1 MTGSALAALH
11 AWARQKPD
19 AIAVEGDGR
28 SLAYAELAAAVD
40 EAARTMSAARPRR
53 CAMLM
58 DNGPGW
64 IAVDLATRQC
74 GAVIVPIPGFFSAT
88 QFCHAVVAAGVDL
101 LLTDAARRIAPALGE
116 LDARSRGR
124 LGTRLPLAGVELWEI
139 PWPADH
145 VLPAIPGRARKLTFT
160 SGTTGTPKGVC
171 LADAALDSVAGSLLG
186 AVEGDETDR
195 HLALLPFATLLENL
209 AGIDVA
215 LLAGA
220 RIAAPP
226 LREVGLAGSSSLD
239 LALMLEALERY
250 RPTSIVTVPQILLA
264 LTEAAHHGFWRP
276 RGLRH
281 VAVGGAP
288 LPRGAIEAAHR
299 HGLPAFEGYGLSE
312 CGSVVTLNTATAA
325 RAGSVGRPL
334 PHAAIKIAP
343 DGEVLVRGALFGG
356 YLGEPV
362 ALPADGFWPTGD
374 LGRLDADGYL
384 HLTGRK
390 KNMFVTS
397 FGRNVAPEWLECE
410 LAAEEGIAQAAV
422 FGEARP
428 WNIAILVP
436 RRSDG
441 DWAARMAAGVASAN
455 ARLPDYARIRR
466 WLTADEPFLPANGLL
481 TPNGRLRRRQI
492 AAKYRD
498 RMERLYAEETADVL

>member
-1 MTGSALAALH
+1 MIGSALAALRT
-11 AWARQKPD
+11 WARRKPD

-28 SLAYAELAAAVD
+28 SLTYAELAAAVD
-40 EAARTMSAARPRR
+40 EAALTLRAVRPQR
-53 CAMLM
+53 CAMLL

-88 QFCHAVVAAGVDL
+88 QFCHAVVAAGVGL
-101 LLTDAARRIAPALGE
+101 LLTDAGPSVALALGE
-116 LDARSRGR
+116 LAARPLGR
-124 LGTRLPLAGVELWEI
+124 LGAGLPLSEIELWEI
-139 PWPADH
+139 PWPDDH
-145 VLPAIPGRARKLTFT
+145 VPPRIPGCARKLTFT
-160 SGTTGTPKGVC
+160 SGTTGAPKGVC
-171 LADAALDSVAGSLLG
+171 LADAALDRVAGSLLA
-186 AVEGDETDR
+186 AVEGDEADR

-215 LLAGA
+215 MLAGA

-226 LREVGLAGSSSLD
+226 LRKVGLAGSSSLD
-239 LALMLEALERY
+239 LPMMLEALERY

-264 LTEAAHHGFWRP
+264 LTQAARQGFWRP
-276 RGLRH
+276 SGLRH
-281 VAVGGAP
+281 VAVGGAV

-312 CGSVVTLNTATAA
+312 CGSVVTLNTAAA
-325 RAGSVGRPL
+325 SRAGSVGRPL
-334 PHAAIKIAP
+334 PHVDIRFAA
-343 DGEVLVRGALFGG
+343 DGEILVRGAVFEG
-356 YLGEPV
+356 YLGD
-362 ALPADGFWPTGD
+362 PAAPLVDGFWATGD

-384 HLTGRK
+384 HLAGRK

-436 RRSDG
+436 RRPDG

-466 WLTADEPFLPANGLL
+466 WLAADEPFLPANGLL
-481 TPNGRLRRRQI
+481 TANGRLRRRQI
-492 AAKYRD
+492 EAKYRD
-498 RMERLYAEETADVL
+498 RIERLYAEETADVL